1 MKEPSPPRGWNRLPE
16 SAQNECDPKKLA
28 ARMERLTALC

>member
-1 MKEPSPPRGWNRLPE
+1 MKERSPPRGWKTLPE

-28 ARMERLTALC
+28 AMLERLTALC